1 MLDKN
6 SESHVH
12 VEAIEEP
19 PPPGKSIAFGLER
32 MGLIAVKAPI
42 LSMII
47 LAVLIVAAI
56 FGIYRIKID
65 DSLSQL
71 FRSDSK
77 DYKQYEAVTKRF
89 PATEFDVLVV
99 VEGKTL
105 LARENLEKI
114 RDMVTDLQL
123 VEGVRGLVSLFSARQ
138 APEPGKLPAALF
150 PPELPQ
156 GAAYDKFVE
165 TVKTNE
171 IIRGKLLSEDG
182 TLALIVL
189 SLEPSVVSSNDLGK
203 VVGEMRKI
211 MADDLS
217 GSGLNAQLSGVP
229 VMQLEIRNAVK
240 RDGLTYN
247 ILGILAGCI
256 IAIIFFRK
264 ISFMVVAAFPPI
276 IAILLALGGLGWAGF
291 NLNMFLNVMTPL
303 IMVISFSD
311 SMQLTFAARD
321 RLIAG
326 QDKLTAFTNAVL
338 VVGPACV
345 LTHGTAGISFIAL
358 QFSDSE
364 LIRKFGEA
372 GLAATIIALIAVL
385 SLVPV
390 FGVLFVRNE
399 KIFAVKF
406 QSADAGVQAL
416 RNFCYWIAVRMVG
429 RPGLFSLLAVLLVA
443 GLGFIYATL
452 EPRYRLADQVPDKRQ
467 AVAASSRLDAK
478 LTGANPIDVL
488 IEFPK
493 GASLYAPDTLKTIAE
508 VHAMVEKSAGVG
520 NVWSLETL
528 RRWLAEKAGSNDVA
542 TLKEYVSVIPEHLV
556 RRFISADQDAVVV
569 SGRVPDLDS
578 SEILPVIDKLD
589 KALDKV
595 RAEHPGFEIAV
606 TGLSA
611 IAARNSANMISK
623 LNHGLTI
630 EFLLVAIFIGLAF
643 RSVVVMFSCILPGIF
658 PVVASG
664 TVLWILGEGLQFAS
678 VVALT
683 VSFGLGL
690 SATIHFLNRLR
701 LESKPG
707 ITSGTGGRA
716 RHRAGRSGADPD
728 HGGAGLRP
736 RRHRVLRPAVAAAVR
751 LAQRVL
757 DDRSPGR
764 GSLHPAADLDV
775 PDQPVGKDS
784 RRQSRQACGM
794 TSLLNNSGCQ
804 TTRGCRPTAA
814 EEGLRNDVCRI
825 SCSPCGRCR
834 RLPRRRA
841 HLSFLSHRADPDA
854 GLAGRRAARGRGGVP
869 NLPAAATGALPSR
882 IEEARPRPAS
892 ACGGVRPISLSVEP
906 GRRREGRVC
915 LRERHQGLGALS
927 AAALDL
933 VRHRDLRHPVGSI
946 AGDAARMARQ

>member
-1 MLDKN
+1 MLEKHSDR
-6 SESHVH
+6 EVH
-12 VEAIEEP
+12 VEKIEQRP
-19 PPPGKSIAFGLER
+19 MASIAFGLER
-32 MGLIAVKAPI
+32 LGLIAVQAPI
-42 LSMII
+42 LSCIVLVALII
-47 LAVLIVAAI
+47 GAI
-56 FGIYRIKID
+56 FGIDRIKID

-71 FRSDSK
+71 FRSNSRE
-77 DYKQYEAVTKRF
+77 YRQYEAVTKRF
-89 PATEFDVLVV
+89 QATEFDVLVV

-105 LARENLEKI
+105 LSRDNLEKV
-114 RDMVTDLQL
+114 RDLVTDLQL
-123 VEGVRGLVSLFSARQ
+123 VEGTRGLISLFSARQ
-138 APEPGKLPAALF
+138 APARGKLPAALF
-150 PPELPQ
+150 PSELPE
-156 GAAYDKFVE
+156 GADYDKFIE

-189 SLEPSVVSSNDLGK
+189 SLEPEVVASNKLSK
-203 VVGEMRKI
+203 VVGEIRKL
-211 MADDLS
+211 MKEDL
-217 GSGLNAQLSGVP
+217 GETGLSVQLSGVP
-229 VMQLEIRNAVK
+229 VMQLEIRNAVE

-264 ISFMVVAAFPPI
+264 VSFMVAAAFPPM
-276 IAILLALGGLGWAGF
+276 IAILLALGALGWANF

-326 QDKLTAFTNAVL
+326 QDRFTAFNNAVL
-338 VVGPACV
+338 VVGPACG

-358 QFSDSE
+358 QFSDSD

-372 GLAATIIALIAVL
+372 GLAATIIALLAVL

-390 FGVLFVRNE
+390 FGVLLVRNE
-399 KIFAVKF
+399 KVFAVKF

-429 RPGLFSLLAVLLVA
+429 RPVLFSLIAVRLVA
-443 GLGFIYATL
+443 GLGYIYATL

-467 AVAASSRLDAK
+467 AVAASGRLDAK

-493 GASLYAPDTLKTIAE
+493 GASLYAPDTLKVIAD
-508 VHAMVEKSAGVG
+508 VHSMVEKSAGVG

-528 RRWLAEKAGSNDVA
+528 RRWLAEKAGATDVA

-578 SEILPVIDKLD
+578 SQILPVVEKLD
-589 KALDKV
+589 AALDDV
-595 RAEHPGFEIAV
+595 RKKHPGYEIAV

-611 IAARNSANMISK
+611 IAARNSANMIQK
-623 LNHGLTI
+623 LNRGLTI
-630 EFLLVAIFIGLAF
+630 EFALVAIFIGLAF

-664 TVLWILGEGLQFAS
+664 TVLWLVGEGLRFAS

-707 ITSGTGGRA
+707 VSSELPVERA
-716 RHRAGRSGADPD
+716 TALVGPAPILTPVALACRRVVTVFSDLPS
-728 HGGAGLRP
+728 LR
-736 RRHRVLRPAVAAAVR
+736 LFGWLSAFSMVAALV
-751 LAQRVL
+751 
-757 DDRSPGR
+757 
-764 GSLHPAADLDV
+764 ADLFIL
-775 PDQPVGKDS
+775 P
-784 RRQSRQACGM
+784 
-794 TSLLNNSGCQ
+794 
-804 TTRGCRPTAA
+804 PTAMFLINLSQRIRGVSHAKPA
-814 EEGLRNDVCRI
+814 E
-825 SCSPCGRCR
+825 
-834 RLPRRRA
+834 
-841 HLSFLSHRADPDA
+841 
-854 GLAGRRAARGRGGVP
+854 
-869 NLPAAATGALPSR
+869 
-882 IEEARPRPAS
+882 
-892 ACGGVRPISLSVEP
+892 
-906 GRRREGRVC
+906 
-915 LRERHQGLGALS
+915 
-927 AAALDL
+927 
-933 VRHRDLRHPVGSI
+933 
-946 AGDAARMARQ
+946 